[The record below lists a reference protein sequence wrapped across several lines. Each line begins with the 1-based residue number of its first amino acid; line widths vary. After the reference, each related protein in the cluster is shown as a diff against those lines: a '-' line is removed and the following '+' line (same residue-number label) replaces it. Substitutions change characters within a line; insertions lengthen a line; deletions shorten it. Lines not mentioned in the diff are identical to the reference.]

1 MRLDKFLKN
10 SRVIKRRTVAK
21 EAAES
26 GRIKVNGKTA
36 KPGLEI
42 SLNDIV
48 EVTFGNNIVKF
59 EVLQIIENLKK
70 DEADKMFRII
80 QWEKM

>member
-59 EVLQIIENLKK
+59 EVLQIIENPKK

-80 QWEKM
+80 QWENM

>member
-26 GRIKVNGKTA
+26 GRIKVNGKIA

-59 EVLQIIENLKK
+59 EVLQIIENPKK

-80 QWEKM
+80 Q